1 MDFFTVSVRSIKKGY
16 SEIAPV
22 FHIGLSDDL
31 MVRGGSFYAIWDEER
46 GLWSENEFDVAR
58 FVDRE
63 LWEEY
68 DRIKENN
75 MDQIYV
81 RSMKDF
87 SSHSWENYK
96 RYIAKCP
103 DNYHSL
109 DSSLTFADTVTTKKD
124 YASKRLS
131 YVLSDGDCDNW
142 HRLISTLYDPIER
155 RKIEW
160 AIGAIISGDAKVIQK
175 FLVFYGDAGTGK
187 STILNIIQ
195 EIFNGYYCIFDARA
209 LATTA
214 SQFSMEAFKTNPLV
228 AIQHDGDLSRIEDNS
243 RLNSII
249 AHEEMTINEKHKS
262 LYVMRMNSFL
272 LMATNKPVKI
282 TDAKSGLIRRLID
295 VNPSGRLLPADVY
308 QDVMSQIH
316 FEIGAIAKH
325 CLDVY
330 KKYGKHFYDGYRSE
344 EMQYKTDVFFNFMD
358 ENYFIFST
366 QDGVSLKQA
375 YSMYKEYCME
385 TSLSYLMP
393 MYAFREEFKNYF
405 REFKPRAKIDGVYY
419 RSYYSGFI
427 TDKFRMYNGIDDFS
441 KSKDDNNTE
450 NEKEEQIENK
460 EKNGQSI
467 AKNDEDE
474 SFDILNRRIENIVL
488 NSTHSIF
495 DIECKDCKAQYAND
509 DGRPLQKWI
518 NVKTTLKDLDTTKV
532 HYVQIPENHIV
543 IDFDIKDPVTGEK
556 SAELNLKAA
565 SEFPKTYTEF
575 SKSGAG
581 VHLHYI
587 YDGDSSKLSRLY
599 SNGIEIKVFS
609 GNSSLRRKLSLC
621 NDIPIAHIS
630 GGLPLK
636 EKKVISTKYI
646 KSEKSLRD
654 LIKKNLRKEIHPA
667 TKPSVDFIYKILD
680 DAYNSGLSYDVSD
693 MSGAILSFAANSTNQ
708 AGYCIK
714 VVGQMRFK
722 SKDFIDIGES
732 DVDRSNMPSMNRHRL
747 SNSRFDEDS
756 PIVFF
761 DIEVF
766 PNLLLINYK
775 ADGEGKPMCRL
786 VNPTPKEIEPL
797 FDMKLVGYNNRRYDN
812 HIVYARYLGKTNEEI
827 YKMSKAIISGTKEE
841 QRAAMYGEAYNM
853 SYTDIY
859 DFASAGNKMSLKK
872 AEIEM
877 GIHHL
882 ELGMD
887 WDKPVPE
894 EEWDKVS
901 EYCDNDVLATE
912 ARFHWLKGDWT
923 ARQILADLAGLT
935 VNDTTNTLSTR
946 FIFGNNKNPQHE
958 FNYRDLSKPVRV
970 EDLDPETFK
979 FLKQARP
986 EMFKNLHPVRTD
998 FSREEL
1004 DNLEASILP
1013 YFPGYKFEWV
1023 KKTVAGKKINSP
1035 LSTYRGEEIGE
1046 GGYVYSEPGIYTDVA
1061 LIDITS
1067 MHPTSTINECL
1078 FGPRFTK
1085 AFKDIVDSRVAIKHE
1100 DWDTVSKLLDGRL
1113 IPYIEKVK
1121 SGELTSSD
1129 LSAAM
1134 KTVIN
1139 SVYGLTSAKFM
1150 NPFKD
1155 KRNVDN
1161 IVAKRGALFMVDL
1174 KHFVQDQGYTVVH
1187 IKTDSIKIANATP
1200 SIIESVMEFG
1210 REYGYNFEHE
1220 ATYERMCI
1228 VNKAVYIAKYKDG
1241 EHIFKLPTGE
1251 KVSTCW
1257 TATGAEFQHPY
1268 IFKELFSKHPIV
1280 FEDMC
1285 ETKNVKSALY
1295 LDMNEGYPLH
1305 AYTKE
1310 EYDSEMERIINDA
1323 VEKNKQKIANSKD
1336 PELKQQEVIDAA
1348 LKRYKGPNIGD
1359 LVETHNYVFIGRAGQ
1374 FCPIKKDCG
1383 GGILV
1388 REQNGKYVSATDADG
1403 YRWLESEMVR
1413 NLNMSDAIDISYYRK
1428 KIDDVVADISVFGD
1442 FDRFVSDDPYES
1454 IEIP

>member
-1 MDFFTVSVRSIKKGY
+1 MDFFTISVQSIKKGY
-16 SEIAPV
+16 SEITPV
-22 FHIGLSDDL
+22 FNVGISQDL
-31 MVRGGSFYAIWDEER
+31 MVRGGSFYAIWDEEI

-58 FVDRE
+58 LVDKE

-68 DRIKENN
+68 DRIKNTN
-75 MDQIYV
+75 MDKIYV
-81 RSMKDF
+81 RSMRDF

-96 RYIAKCP
+96 RYITKCP

-109 DSSLTFADTVTTKKD
+109 DSNLTFADTITTKES

-131 YVLSDGDCDNW
+131 YVLSDGDCSNW
-142 HRLISTLYDPIER
+142 NELISTLYDSPER

-160 AIGAIISGDAKVIQK
+160 AIGAIISGDAKTIQK

-262 LYVMRMNSFL
+262 LYTMRMNSFL

-295 VNPSGRLLPADVY
+295 VNPSGRLLSADRY
-308 QDVMSQIH
+308 QEIMSQIP

-325 CLDVY
+325 CLDIY
-330 KKYGKHFYDGYRSE
+330 RQCGRHFYDGYRSE

-358 ENYFIFST
+358 ENYFVFST

-375 YSMYKEYCME
+375 YAMYKDYCME

-405 REFKPRAKIDGVYY
+405 REFKPRTKIDGVYY

-427 TDKFRMYNGIDDFS
+427 TEKFKMYNGIEDFNDRQEDDNDS
-441 KSKDDNNTE
+441 SEDAAESIDILKVSQSDENVSQSSKD
-450 NEKEEQIENK
+450 
-460 EKNGQSI
+460 
-467 AKNDEDE
+467 
-474 SFDILNRRIENIVL
+474 LNL
-488 NSTHSIF
+488 LTGSLSTLLMGMSSTKSIF
-495 DIECKDCKAQYAND
+495 DEECSECKAQYAND
-509 DGRPLQKWI
+509 DGKPIKKWA
-518 NVKTTLKDLDTTKV
+518 NVTSILRDIDTTKT

-543 IDFDIKDPVTGEK
+543 IDFDIKDPITGKK

-565 SEFPKTYTEF
+565 AEFPPTYTEF

-587 YDGDSSKLSRLY
+587 YDGDPTRLSRLY
-599 SNGIEIKVFS
+599 SDGIEVKVFS
-609 GNSSLRRKLSLC
+609 GNSSLRRKLSFC
-621 NDIPIAHIS
+621 NDLPIAHIS

-636 EKKVISTKYI
+636 ERKVISTKHI

-654 LIKKNLRKEIHPA
+654 LINRNIHKEIHPA
-667 TKPSVDFIYKILD
+667 TKPSIDFIYKILD

-693 MSGAILSFAANSTNQ
+693 LESKVLAFAANSTNQ
-708 AGYCIK
+708 AAYCIK
-714 VVGQMRFK
+714 TVSQMRFK
-722 SKDFIDIGES
+722 SKDFDIQGDSMS
-732 DVDRSNMPSMNRHRL
+732 DRMNMPSMQRHQDL
-747 SNSRFDEDS
+747 QIGKFDNDS
-756 PIVFF
+756 PLVFY

-775 ADGEGKPMCRL
+775 ADGKDCPMHRL
-786 VNPTPKEIEPL
+786 INPSPKEIEPL
-797 FDMKLVGYNNRRYDN
+797 FKMKLVGYNNRRYDN
-812 HIVYARYLGKTNEEI
+812 HIIYARWLGKSNEEI
-827 YKMSKAIISGTKEE
+827 YRMSKAIISGTKEE
-841 QRAAMYGEAYNM
+841 QRSAMYGEAYNI

-882 ELGMD
+882 ELGLD
-887 WDKPVPE
+887 WDQPVPE
-894 EEWDKVS
+894 DKWSQVS

-923 ARQILADLAGLT
+923 ARQILSDIAGMT

-946 FIFGNNKNPQHE
+946 FIFGTNRNPQGE
-958 FNYRDLSKPVRV
+958 FNYRDLSKPVHVGDVNPSMIEFLKEARPSMIEKPFV
-970 EDLDPETFK
+970 SPLDPSTE
-979 FLKQARP
+979 
-986 EMFKNLHPVRTD
+986 
-998 FSREEL
+998 
-1004 DNLEASILP
+1004 SILP

-1023 KKTVAGKKINSP
+1023 KKTVAGKQINQP
-1035 LSTYRGEEIGE
+1035 MSTYRGEEIGE

-1061 LIDITS
+1061 LLDITS

-1078 FGPRFTK
+1078 FGPRYTRR
-1085 AFKDIVDSRVAIKHE
+1085 FKEIVDSRVEIKHE
-1100 DWDTVSKLLDGRL
+1100 DWDSIASLLDGQL
-1113 IPYIEKVK
+1113 SKYVEKVIA
-1121 SGELTSSD
+1121 GELTSKD
-1129 LSAAM
+1129 LSGAM

-1155 KRNVDN
+1155 RRNVDN
-1161 IVAKRGALFMVDL
+1161 LVAKRGALFMVDL
-1174 KHFVQDQGYTVVH
+1174 KYAVQEQGFTVAH
-1187 IKTDSIKIANATP
+1187 IKTDSIKIPNATP
-1200 SIIESVMEFG
+1200 GIIQFVMDFG
-1210 REYGYNFEHE
+1210 KKYGYNFEHE
-1220 ATYERMCI
+1220 ATYDRMCI

-1241 EHIFKLPTGE
+1241 AHKFKLSTGE
-1251 KVSTCW
+1251 VIETPW
-1257 TATGAEFQHPY
+1257 TATGTQFQQPY
-1268 IFKELFSKHPIV
+1268 VFKTLFADKPVV
-1280 FEDMC
+1280 FDDMC
-1285 ETKNVKSALY
+1285 ETKNVKTALY

-1305 AYTKE
+1305 AYTQE
-1310 EYDSEMERIINDA
+1310 EYDQAIEGVINEA
-1323 VEKNKQKIANSKD
+1323 VEKNKMKISQDNDPDSKR
-1336 PELKQQEVIDAA
+1336 EEIVNNAIK
-1348 LKRYKGPNIGD
+1348 KYKGPSVGD
-1359 LVETHNYVFIGRAGQ
+1359 LVETHNYVFVGRAGQ
-1374 FCPIKKDCG
+1374 FCPIIPDAG

-1413 NLNMSDAIDISYYRK
+1413 NLNMEDAVDVNYYRSK
-1428 KIDDVVADISVFGD
+1428 VDEAIADISEYGD
-1442 FDRFVSDDPYES
+1442 FEWFISDDGNGDIKLP
-1454 IEIP
+1454 